1 MEFFRY
7 IVRFLY
13 RIRWY
18 LLILPLIALAIAW
31 YLTRSMEKQYNVET
45 TIYTGIISGYNL
57 ETGVAVASTGNS
69 ATNMANLMNIITTQ
83 STIKRVGIR
92 LFARSMMYGDPE
104 KNNNYITAL
113 HFKQLDASVPQ
124 EIKNLIDKKDEAR
137 TVANLLAYER
147 PAENNYIY
155 RILNFGHPWFS
166 FQGIANKLKVVRLGS
181 SDMIQITYNAND
193 PGIAYNTLDI
203 LNDEF
208 IDQYQQIRFGET
220 NNVIKFFEG
229 ETARLYRLLVNAED
243 SLIAYN
249 VAKRIINYAEQTK
262 MVANMDA
269 AHQTADNDLL
279 MNKAVADATVNYLE
293 DQLGEKKNIITSNS
307 EFIAQL
313 NTVSKLKSRVSNLEL
328 MNEDGNEETQAKLNE
343 AKQQLA
349 DAENKIKEITLDIS
363 KSMSG
368 TNGIKMQEI
377 VEKWLA
383 ARLVQ
388 EEVDARNANMDV
400 MRQRL
405 DKQFLYFSPIGATI
419 GRKERHIGFIESN
432 YMAML
437 NALNA
442 ARLRQKNLQM
452 STATLKVLNPP
463 LFPLNSLPTNRM
475 MILLATYFITL
486 ILTAAYFFLLE
497 LLDQTLRDRMR
508 TERLTKGKVIGAY
521 PAEQGIR
528 YRRFNKVINDMALRQ
543 ISKTLLPYMK
553 EGQPNIINLI
563 STEEGDGKSMVAN
576 LLEEYWTS
584 MGLNVSRVTYDEDFL
599 AEDSKF
605 VLAQS
610 IKEIYP
616 EIHDNDIILVE
627 YPELSNSAI
636 NPALLNEATLN
647 VMLARA
653 TRTWKDTDNK
663 VYKELLSKMSQKT
676 KDNFFIY
683 LTHAARPAVEEFVG
697 QLPPY
702 TAISNYFYR
711 ISQMGLTATEKAH
724 NK

>member
-31 YLTRSMEKQYNVET
+31 YMTRSMEKQYNVET

-57 ETGVAVASTGNS
+57 ETGVAMATTGNS

-83 STIKRVGIR
+83 STIKRVGVR

-104 KNNNYITAL
+104 KNNNYITAQ
-113 HFKQLDASVPQ
+113 HFKQLNASVPQ
-124 EIKNLIDKKDEAR
+124 EVRNLIDKKDEAR

-147 PAENNYIY
+147 PADNNFIY

-166 FQGIANKLKVVRLGS
+166 FQGIAGKLKVVRLGN

-249 VAKRIINYAEQTK
+249 VAKRIINYSEQTK

-293 DQLGEKKNIITSNS
+293 DQLGEKKKIITSNS
-307 EFIAQL
+307 EFITQL
-313 NTVSKLKSRVSNLEL
+313 NIVSKLKSRVSNLEL
-328 MNEDGNEETQAKLNE
+328 MNEDGNEETQAKLDA
-343 AKQQLA
+343 AKKELA
-349 DAENKIKEITLDIS
+349 DAEAKIKEITLDIS
-363 KSMSG
+363 KAMSG

-419 GRKERHIGFIESN
+419 GRKERHIGFIENN

-463 LFPLNSLPTNRM
+463 LFPLSSLPTNRM

-543 ISKTLLPYMK
+543 ISKTLLPFMK

-563 STEEGDGKSMVAN
+563 STEEGDGKSMVAT
-576 LLEEYWTS
+576 LLEEYWS
-584 MGLNVSRVTYDEDFL
+584 GMGLNVRKVTYDEDFL

-610 IKEIYP
+610 IKEVYSDIN
-616 EIHDNDIILVE
+616 DNDIILVE

-647 VMLARA
+647 LMLARA

-663 VYKELLSKMSQKT
+663 AYKELLSKMTPET
-676 KDNFFIY
+676 KKNFFIY
-683 LTHAARPAVEEFVG
+683 LTQAGRPAVEEFVG

-702 TAISNYFYR
+702 TMVSNYFYR

>member
-7 IVRFLY
+7 IVRFIY

-31 YLTRSMEKQYNVET
+31 YMTRSMEKQYNVET

-57 ETGVAVASTGNS
+57 ETGVSVSTGNS

-92 LFARSMMYGDPE
+92 LFARAMMYGDPE
-104 KNNNYITAL
+104 KNNNYITAQ
-113 HFKQLDASVPQ
+113 HFKQVDASVPQ
-124 EIKNLIDKKDEAR
+124 EVKNLIDKKDEAR

-147 PAENNYIY
+147 PAEGNYIY

-166 FQGIANKLKVVRLGS
+166 FQGIAGKLKVVRLGN

-229 ETARLYRLLVNAED
+229 ETARLYRLLTNAED

-249 VAKRIINYAEQTK
+249 VSKRIINYDEQTK
-262 MVANMDA
+262 MVANMDRDY
-269 AHQTADNDLL
+269 QVNDNNLL
-279 MNKAVADATVNYLE
+279 MDKAVADATVNYLE
-293 DQLGEKKNIITSNS
+293 DQLGEKKKIITSNS
-307 EFIAQL
+307 EFITQL
-313 NTVSKLKSRVSNLEL
+313 NIVSKLKSRVSNLEL
-328 MNEDGNEETQAKLNE
+328 MNEDGNEDTQAKLDA
-343 AKQQLA
+343 AKKDLA

-363 KSMSG
+363 KAMSG

-377 VEKWLA
+377 VQKWLA
-383 ARLVQ
+383 ARLIQ

-400 MRQRL
+400 MRGRL
-405 DKQFLYFSPIGATI
+405 DRQFLYFSPIGATI
-419 GRKERHIGFIESN
+419 NRKERHIGFIESN

-437 NALNA
+437 GALNQ

-452 STATLKVLNPP
+452 TTATLKVLNPP
-463 LFPLNSLPTNRM
+463 LFPLSSLPTNRM

-543 ISKTLLPYMK
+543 ISKTLLPFMK

-563 STEEGDGKSMVAN
+563 STEEGDGKSMVAT
-576 LLEEYWTS
+576 LLEEFWSS
-584 MGLNVSRVTYDEDFL
+584 MGLNVRKVTYDEDFL

-605 VLAQS
+605 VLAKS
-610 IKEIYP
+610 IKEVYP
-616 EIHDNDIILVE
+616 DIHDNDIILVE
-627 YPELSNSAI
+627 YPELSTSAI

-647 VMLARA
+647 LMLARA

-663 VYKELLSKMSQKT
+663 TYKELLSKMTPET
-676 KDNFFIY
+676 KKNFFIY
-683 LTHAARPAVEEFVG
+683 LTQAGRPAVEEFVG

-702 TAISNYFYR
+702 TMVSNYFYR

>member
-31 YLTRSMEKQYNVET
+31 YLTRNMEKQYNVDT

-57 ETGVAVASTGNS
+57 ETGVSIATTGNS

-83 STIKRVGIR
+83 STIKRVGVR
-92 LFARSMMYGDPE
+92 LFARSMMYGDLE
-104 KNNNYITAL
+104 KNNNYITAQ
-113 HFKQLDASVPQ
+113 HFKQLEASVPQ
-124 EIKNLIDKKDEAR
+124 EVKNLIDKKDEAR

-147 PAENNYIY
+147 PTAGNYIY
-155 RILNFGHPWFS
+155 NLLNFGHPWFS
-166 FQGIANKLKVVRLGS
+166 FQGIAGKLKVVRMGN
-181 SDMIQITYNAND
+181 SDMINITYNAND

-249 VAKRIINYAEQTK
+249 VAKRIINYGEQTK
-262 MVANMDA
+262 MVANMDKDF
-269 AHQTADNDLL
+269 QVDDNSLL

-293 DQLGEKKNIITSNS
+293 DQLGEKKKIITSND

-313 NTVSKLKSRVSNLEL
+313 NVVSKLKSRVSNLEL
-328 MNEDGNEETQAKLNE
+328 MNEDGNEETQAKLDE

-349 DAENKIKEITLDIS
+349 DAEAKIKEITLDIS
-363 KSMSG
+363 KAMSG
-368 TNGIKMQEI
+368 TNGIKIQEL
-377 VEKWLA
+377 VQKWLD

-388 EEVDARNANMDV
+388 EEVDAKNANMDV

-463 LFPLNSLPTNRM
+463 LFPLSSLPTNRM
-475 MILLATYFITL
+475 MILLSTYLITL
-486 ILTAAYFFLLE
+486 VLTAAYFFLLE

-543 ISKTLLPYMK
+543 ISKTLLPFMK

-563 STEEGDGKSMVAN
+563 STEEGDGKSMVAT
-576 LLEEYWTS
+576 LLEEYWSS
-584 MGLNVSRVTYDEDFL
+584 MGLNVRKVTYDEDFL

-610 IKEIYP
+610 IKEVYP
-616 EIHDNDIILVE
+616 DINDNDIILVE

-647 VMLARA
+647 LMLARA

-663 VYKELLSKMSQKT
+663 TYKELLSKMTPET
-676 KDNFFIY
+676 KKNFFIY
-683 LTHAARPAVEEFVG
+683 LTQAGRPAVEEFVG

-702 TAISNYFYR
+702 TMVSNYFYR
-711 ISQMGLTATEKAH
+711 ISQMGLTAKENAH

>member
-1 MEFFRY
+1 MDFFRY

-31 YLTRSMEKQYNVET
+31 YMTRSMEKQYNVET

-57 ETGVAVASTGNS
+57 ETGVSVASTGNS

-83 STIKRVGIR
+83 STIKRVGLR

-104 KNNNYITAL
+104 KNNNYITAQ
-113 HFKQLDASVPQ
+113 HFAQLNNSVPQ
-124 EIKNLIDKKDEAR
+124 EVKNLIDKKDEAR

-166 FQGIANKLKVVRLGS
+166 FQGIAGKLKVVRLGN

-249 VAKRIINYAEQTK
+249 VAKRIINYGEQTK
-262 MVANMDA
+262 MVANMDRDF
-269 AHQTADNDLL
+269 QTDDNSLL

-293 DQLGEKKNIITSNS
+293 DQLGEKKKIITSND
-307 EFIAQL
+307 EFITQL
-313 NTVSKLKSRVSNLEL
+313 NIVSKLKSRVSNLEL
-328 MNEDGNEETQAKLNE
+328 MNEDGNEETQAKLDA
-343 AKQQLA
+343 AKKELA
-349 DAENKIKEITLDIS
+349 DAEAKIKEITLDIS
-363 KSMSG
+363 KAMSG
-368 TNGIKMQEI
+368 TNGVKMQEI
-377 VEKWLA
+377 VEKWLT

-419 GRKERHIGFIESN
+419 GRKERHIGFIENN

-463 LFPLNSLPTNRM
+463 LFPLSSLPTNRM

-543 ISKTLLPYMK
+543 ISKTLLPFMK

-563 STEEGDGKSMVAN
+563 STEEGDGKSMVAT
-576 LLEEYWTS
+576 LLEEYWSS
-584 MGLNVSRVTYDEDFL
+584 MGLNVRKVTYDEDFL

-610 IKEIYP
+610 IKEVYP
-616 EIHDNDIILVE
+616 DINDNDIILVE
-627 YPELSNSAI
+627 YPELSNSAV

-647 VMLARA
+647 LMLARA

-663 VYKELLSKMSQKT
+663 AYKELMSKMTPET
-676 KDNFFIY
+676 KKNFFIY
-683 LTHAARPAVEEFVG
+683 LTQAGRPAVEEFVG

-702 TAISNYFYR
+702 TMISNYFYR
-711 ISQMGLTATEKAH
+711 ISQMGLTAKENAH